1 MAATIYEVARK
12 SGVSI
17 GTVSRVLN
25 DSPLTAVTTR
35 ERVLQVINELDY
47 QPHALARGLAR
58 RKTNAVGVVGPLC
71 NGSLHAEVL
80 RGIQR
85 GLEQHNFDLVLYGID
100 DHNKKDTFL
109 RRALQQRRVDGVLLV
124 SMPLSGAL
132 AVDCKRRRLPLVL
145 VDNQH
150 HQFDAITVDNEY
162 GAGLATQEL
171 LRLGYRRFA
180 LFAGHYENMRAQARL
195 QDCQSAL
202 QEAGIPASDQII
214 IRADVPEKNAA
225 ASAWQSGYAAMQTF
239 LAQQVREGRASAPL
253 ALFVTCDALVR
264 GAISAVHDAGLRL
277 PQEAAI
283 VAFHD
288 SELAEEHSG
297 LMIVQQP
304 MAEIGYQAVK
314 RMLALMKHPASPP
327 QQLRIKPQLQAPQ
340 ALEHVVS

>member
-35 ERVLQVINELDY
+35 ARVLQVINELDY

-58 RKTNAVGVVGPLC
+58 RKTNAVGVVGPLF
-71 NGSLHAEVL
+71 NGGLHAEVL

-100 DHNKKDTFL
+100 DQNRKDTFL

-124 SMPLSGAL
+124 SIPLSGAL

-145 VDNQH
+145 VDSQH
-150 HQFDAITVDNEY
+150 HQFDSITVDNRH
-162 GAGLATQEL
+162 GAALATQEM

-180 LFAGHYENMRAQARL
+180 LLAGDYENMRVQARL
-195 QDCQSAL
+195 QDCQNAL
-202 QEAGIPASDQII
+202 QKAGIAASAQTI
-214 IRADVPEKNAA
+214 IRSDALGKNAA
-225 ASAWQSGYAAMQTF
+225 ASAWQSGYTAMKTF
-239 LAQQVREGRASAPL
+239 LAQQVHEGRASTPL

-264 GAISAVHDAGLRL
+264 GAISAVQEAGLRL

-283 VAFHD
+283 VAFND
-288 SELAEEHSG
+288 SELAEHSG
-297 LMIVQQP
+297 VMIVRQP
-304 MAEIGYQAVK
+304 LAEIGYQAVK
-314 RMLALMKHPASPP
+314 RMLVLMKHPGLPP
-327 QQLRIKPQLQAPQ
+327 QQVMVKPELRVQNMRTQ
-340 ALEHVVS
+340 